1 MLNKRYLSFRVI
13 KVSTLCAGI
22 TISRITFVRVIL
34 VALNFI
40 GSNTRGLWRM
50 ETLFRGLAL

>member
-13 KVSTLCAGI
+13 KVSTLCARI
-22 TISRITFVRVIL
+22 KIYRITFVKVIL

-50 ETLFRGLAL
+50 ETLFLGVAL